1 MILRFMASGLVK
13 FVISCII
20 LYTMITNM
28 MSGELTTFWF
38 LMYTLA
44 LAILLASHKNI
55 KRKRGKDEH

>member
-1 MILRFMASGLVK
+1 MILRLMTSGLVK
-13 FVISCII
+13 FVISCVI

-55 KRKRGKDEH
+55 RKEKDGH